1 MGLYPKM
8 MHCSKVFAIV
18 ELLLFLNTNILAEKE
33 EDIKNVTPEPHYK
46 QGVHNPEYDHE
57 AFLGEEAKSFNQL
70 SPQES
75 QKRLRLIVKKIDSD
89 KDGFITHIELKDW
102 IRYTQQKYMRDN
114 VDRTWKMHNP
124 ENKENITWKDY
135 SEQVYGFMKDMD
147 PKELLKDQEGMTYKT
162 LYERDRRRW
171 INADTNGDDLLAKDE
186 FLAFLH
192 PEEIPKM
199 KDLVVLEALEDID
212 KDKDGKISLAE
223 YIGDMYTSENN
234 EDKPQWVEDEIEHFT
249 KQRDKDGDGFLD
261 ENEVK
266 DWIVPQGFDHA
277 DAEARHLIF
286 EADQNQDQ
294 QLTEEEII
302 EKYDVFVGSQ
312 ATDFG
317 EVLLRHDEF

>member
-1 MGLYPKM
+1 M

>member
-1 MGLYPKM
+1 M
-8 MHCSKVFAIV
+8 MHCSKVFTII
-18 ELLLFLNTNILAEKE
+18 ELLLLINTNILAEKE
-33 EDIKNVTPEPHYK
+33 EDIKNITPEPHYR

-57 AFLGEEAKSFNQL
+57 AFLGEEAKAFNQL
-70 SPQES
+70 SPEES

-89 KDGFITHIELKDW
+89 KDGFVTHVELKDW

-114 VDRTWKMHNP
+114 VDRTWNMHNP
-124 ENKENITWKDY
+124 ENKDKISWKEY

-147 PKELLKDQEGMTYKT
+147 PKELSKDQEGMTYKS

-171 INADTNGDDLLAKDE
+171 INADTNGDDLLVKDE

-212 KDKDGKISLAE
+212 KDKDGKISLSE
-223 YIGDMYTSENN
+223 YIGDMYQSENGD
-234 EDKPQWVEDEIEHFT
+234 EKPQWVEDEIEHFT

-286 EADQNQDQ
+286 EADENQDQ
-294 QLTEEEII
+294 KLTEEEII
-302 EKYDVFVGSQ
+302 DKYDVFVGSQ